1 MQLHYC
7 MDKLVGAGMH
17 DSENDECGKC
27 GMKKQDGCCKDEAKK
42 IKIADDQ
49 KPVQQF
55 SLTAI
60 VADDA
65 IPVTYNRY
73 ESIGPSKGSGV
84 HPLINGPPKGIIGLY
99 KYLHVF
105 RI

>member
-7 MDKLVGAGMH
+7 MNKLVGAGMH
-17 DSENDECGKC
+17 HSENDECGKC

-42 IKIADDQ
+42 IKITDDQ
-49 KPVQQF
+49 KPVPHF
-55 SLTAI
+55 FLTAI

-65 IPVTYNRY
+65 LPVTCNLY
-73 ESIGPSKGSGV
+73 EGTGLSNGSGV
-84 HPLINGPPKGIIGLY
+84 RPLINGPPKGNIGLY
-99 KYLHVF
+99 KYLRVF